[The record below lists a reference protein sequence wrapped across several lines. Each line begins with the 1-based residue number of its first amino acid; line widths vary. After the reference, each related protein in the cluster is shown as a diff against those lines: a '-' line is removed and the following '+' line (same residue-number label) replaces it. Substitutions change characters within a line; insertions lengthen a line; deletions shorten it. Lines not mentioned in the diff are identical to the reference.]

1 MKKSFSI
8 GIAGLGN
15 VGSAT
20 VKLIQENSNLINAR
34 AGIPIKIVAVSA
46 RRSSMKRKI
55 KISEYDWEND
65 VLNLSDREDIDAVV
79 ELIGGA
85 DGIAKNLVMS
95 SLQKGKTVITAN
107 KALLASHSTKINKII
122 MAQKTGFYFEAA
134 VASAIPIINVINTGI
149 SSNQINHIKAILNG
163 TCNFILSDMKENNS
177 SFIVALKK
185 AQKLGFAESN
195 PNFDI
200 EGVDAAQKLSILGM
214 LAFGVQPKVNNIYTE
229 GIEKISNLDM
239 TYSERLGYSIKLFCI
254 ANLNNSILDFR
265 VHPALITTN
274 SIASHVRGALNAV
287 FIEGDYS
294 NKLTFIGEGAGP
306 NPTAS
311 SVVSD
316 IINAAKNRNNNN
328 NNLLN
333 NVTEYPYKSINERVG
348 PYYIRFL
355 VADVRGVIASIT
367 SCLNKNDISLD
378 SIIQDGK
385 TTGESQSH
393 IVVITHKT
401 KENNII
407 KAIALIRKMDTVL
420 IEPQVI
426 RVEEI

>member
-1 MKKSFSI
+1 MKNFFSI

-20 VKLIQENSNLINAR
+20 VKLIQKNSNLINAR

-85 DGIAKNLVMS
+85 DGIAKSLVMS
-95 SLQKGKTVITAN
+95 SLKKGKTVITAN

-122 MAQKTGFYFEAA
+122 MVQKTGFYFEAA
-134 VASAIPIINVINTGI
+134 VASAIPIINAINTGI
-149 SSNQINHIKAILNG
+149 SSNQIKHIKAILNG

-177 SFIVALKK
+177 SFSVALKK

-214 LAFGVQPKVNNIYTE
+214 LAFGVQPKLKNIYIE

-265 VHPALITTN
+265 VHPALITIN

-316 IINAAKNRNNNN
+316 IISAAINRNNNN

-385 TTGESQSH
+385 TTGESQAH

>member
-20 VKLIQENSNLINAR
+20 VKLIQKNSNLINSR

-85 DGIAKNLVMS
+85 DGIAKSLVMS
-95 SLQKGKTVITAN
+95 SLKKGKTVITAN
-107 KALLASHSTKINKII
+107 KALLALHSTKINKII
-122 MAQKTGFYFEAA
+122 MAQKTNFYFEAA
-134 VASAIPIINVINTGI
+134 VASAIPIINAINTGI
-149 SSNQINHIKAILNG
+149 SSNQIKHIKAILNG

-214 LAFGVQPKVNNIYTE
+214 LAFGVQPKLKNIYTE

-254 ANLNNSILDFR
+254 ANLNNSILDF
-265 VHPALITTN
+265 
-274 SIASHVRGALNAV
+274 
-287 FIEGDYS
+287 
-294 NKLTFIGEGAGP
+294 
-306 NPTAS
+306 
-311 SVVSD
+311 
-316 IINAAKNRNNNN
+316 
-328 NNLLN
+328 
-333 NVTEYPYKSINERVG
+333 
-348 PYYIRFL
+348 
-355 VADVRGVIASIT
+355 
-367 SCLNKNDISLD
+367 
-378 SIIQDGK
+378 
-385 TTGESQSH
+385 
-393 IVVITHKT
+393 
-401 KENNII
+401 
-407 KAIALIRKMDTVL
+407 
-420 IEPQVI
+420 
-426 RVEEI
+426 